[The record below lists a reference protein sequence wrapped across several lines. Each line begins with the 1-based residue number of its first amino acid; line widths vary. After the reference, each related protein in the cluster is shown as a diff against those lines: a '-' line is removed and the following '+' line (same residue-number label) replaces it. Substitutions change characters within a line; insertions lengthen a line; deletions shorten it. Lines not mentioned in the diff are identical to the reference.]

1 MTDTT
6 LSRHSATIKI
16 PFANEAHAT
25 IAKRAILVDRELNAH
40 LVERTMSVEGSVL
53 IVTYTAVSVRLLRLA
68 TNGFMEHINLVIR
81 TIHEFAPS
89 SQGQK
94 DVEDICQKVEHA
106 GIAV

>member
-1 MTDTT
+1 
-6 LSRHSATIKI
+6 LSCELLPCSKSRYISVDMIG
-16 PFANEAHAT
+16 
-25 IAKRAILVDRELNAH
+25 IAR
-40 LVERTMSVEGSVL
+40 
-53 IVTYTAVSVRLLRLA
+53 TYTAVSVRLLRLA

-94 DVEDICQKVEHA
+94 HVEDIRQKVERT